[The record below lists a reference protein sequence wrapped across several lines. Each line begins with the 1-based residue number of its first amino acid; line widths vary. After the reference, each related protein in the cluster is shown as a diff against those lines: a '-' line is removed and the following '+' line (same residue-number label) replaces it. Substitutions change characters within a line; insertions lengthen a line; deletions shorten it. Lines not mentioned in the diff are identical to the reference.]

1 MKNLI
6 ANTWWWNNLR
16 KTSWAQHH
24 CSKTI

>member
-1 MKNLI
+1 MQKTE

-16 KTSWAQHH
+16 KTSWAIHY